1 MNLPTN
7 PIRFEDDV
15 IKSLKAIRKNK
26 KISQTALAKRL
37 AVSRD
42 TIARIELGKH
52 QLRLQMVVKL
62 ANALD
67 IALQDL
73 LFENEQKSTFDSSI
87 SQSLNISPSWGRIEE
102 GVNIGGETTLSSI
115 KKHTAKLTGRNISVS
130 WDIKNM
136 GEFKDEKKQESRTIV
151 EEEVKSHDT
160 SSAPA
165 PDPIHSPIRNPYLD
179 EVAVKSYGNPM
190 KQYILNQR
198 HFWHW
203 VPEDKLAGLSIA
215 SVVEATLN
223 QGEEKNVK
231 WLFETIGELK
241 AAKVFKWGISGSRT
255 NYRKDTISFFDAYF
269 KRHVP
274 EYPHL

>member
-1 MNLPTN
+1 MNLLTN
-7 PIRFEDDV
+7 PVQFEDHV

-26 KISQTALAKRL
+26 KISQTELAKRL

-67 IALQDL
+67 IALQDI
-73 LFENEQKSTFDSSI
+73 LFEKENNVIEKPAVSTSNPNVKIGFVGPYSAP
-87 SQSLNISPSWGRIEE
+87 SPSKILRKSSPPDGPVV
-102 GVNIGGETTLSSI
+102 GTKAGETAS
-115 KKHTAKLTGRNISVS
+115 
-130 WDIKNM
+130 
-136 GEFKDEKKQESRTIV
+136 
-151 EEEVKSHDT
+151 
-160 SSAPA
+160 
-165 PDPIHSPIRNPYLD
+165 DPTPPRNPYLD

-190 KQYILNQR
+190 KQYILEHR
-198 HFWHW
+198 LFWHW

-223 QGEEKNVK
+223 QGKDADIK
-231 WLFETIGELK
+231 WLFDTIGVIK
-241 AAKVFKWGISGSRT
+241 AADIFKWGISGFRT
-255 NYRKDTISFFDAYF
+255 NYREDTVSFFDAYF

-274 EYPHL
+274 EYTHV